1 MKKINGLLLAG
12 ICAGSLYGCG
22 GSDDKGA
29 DPANSAPPGK
39 SFEVEHVTVPNA
51 VLYQANYMSADGK
64 AGPSGYALQYEKRDG
79 GTYPRWSAWA
89 NNGVV
94 ASWWW
99 LNDGDETTTSKPAT
113 ARLHRT
119 SYLEKD
125 GGIAAAQ
132 AIRQADVVYERT
144 VHAQPQIVTEH
155 PVVGVASNIELNLA
169 ATGTDS
175 YPTWSGKVALT
186 ELKTRGVN
194 TGSWHANNGYGTEL
208 LGNVESTRNGD
219 KVTITME
226 LLAAG
231 CTLTGEGISSG
242 HTRFDRLQFTGFE
255 RCRFDP
261 AKGEDW
267 TAVDYHHNAALAKA
281 KESALGYVAT
291 FKSDHG
297 SRLLVVGFPELDGL
311 VWLVNPR

>member
-1 MKKINGLLLAG
+1 MKKINGLLLVG

-29 DPANSAPPGK
+29 DPANSATPGK

-51 VLYQANYMSADGK
+51 VLYQANYMGADGK

-99 LNDGDETTTSKPAT
+99 LNDGDETTTSTPAT

-119 SYLEKD
+119 SYLERD
-125 GGIAAAQ
+125 NGIAAAQ

-186 ELKTRGVN
+186 ELKTRG
-194 TGSWHANNGYGTEL
+194 SI
-208 LGNVESTRNGD
+208 R
-219 KVTITME
+219 
-226 LLAAG
+226 AAG
-231 CTLTGEGISSG
+231 MQTTDMAPSCWVMWRARAMA
-242 HTRFDRLQFTGFE
+242 TR
-255 RCRFDP
+255 
-261 AKGEDW
+261 
-267 TAVDYHHNAALAKA
+267 
-281 KESALGYVAT
+281 
-291 FKSDHG
+291 
-297 SRLLVVGFPELDGL
+297 
-311 VWLVNPR
+311 